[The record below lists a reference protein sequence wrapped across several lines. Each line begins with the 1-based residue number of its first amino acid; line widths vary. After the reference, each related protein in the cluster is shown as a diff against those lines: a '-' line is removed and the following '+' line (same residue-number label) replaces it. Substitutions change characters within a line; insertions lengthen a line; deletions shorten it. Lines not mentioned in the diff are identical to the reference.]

1 MQQNYHV
8 RKNNNEES
16 RCATYTNHATE
27 QNIMQQNRT
36 ESLDAS
42 LEVGRCKMQDVRMK
56 QTLVQDGT
64 AIERST
70 KVKFRA
76 IHSTHQWNG
85 SDDQYWGD

>member
-1 MQQNYHV
+1 
-8 RKNNNEES
+8 
-16 RCATYTNHATE
+16 
-27 QNIMQQNRT
+27 
-36 ESLDAS
+36 LDAS

-76 IHSTHQWNG
+76 IHSLTSGMEVMINTEGIKPFVNTSVFTQW
-85 SDDQYWGD
+85 